1 MMKRH
6 RDAQDA
12 PYGWRQQAGP
22 IELLLFSLCVYLTT
36 TPFLFVLTRQNP
48 NLPALINVA
57 TMQQETQSMLLVYAV
72 RGIVALIGAVYVAR
86 RLRQLKANARQLLPL
101 MPFLVWAALSALW
114 SDDFGVTA
122 RSVTTL
128 AVLWAGAYFF
138 AVRLEGTSAARAV
151 VGGGALV
158 AVTCLGYVVADPA
171 YAIHQLTDAAQFVHA
186 GAWRGVYQHKNF
198 LGHVAG
204 FFAVAIFWAD
214 RTTIP
219 WPPLKWG
226 LIALLLVLVVKST
239 SASAVP
245 IILITGAL
253 VWILV
258 IADPKQ
264 RVKALLVLAPAVV
277 ALYWGTTAILTALG
291 RDMTFTGRTEI
302 WQIAIDSILT
312 RPLQGYGFVSI
323 SYGSFSYSL
332 MHQAGV
338 FDPHSAYLDLA
349 LGTGLIG
356 LALFLLI
363 LPFAWYAARRLYLMG
378 GGERQAAL
386 MLVSITIGW
395 LVSGLTESSSRPLT
409 AMGGLGLFAMAAL
422 ISLPRHRERAAASGG
437 HNPFAEMRARATQG

>member
-1 MMKRH
+1 MKRH

-48 NLPALINVA
+48 NLPALINVV

-171 YAIHQLTDAAQFVHA
+171 YAIHQLTDATQFVHA

-239 SASAVP
+239 SASALP

-356 LALFLLI
+356 LALFLII